1 LQEFWDKCSKDD
13 VKSHKLKVAI
23 SSGDTPV
30 AKRETSALPV
40 TVEEAKVQ
48 PSAPVVSTPHQISP
62 TRPQD
67 QGNVSASQYE
77 KAPE

>member
-30 AKRETSALPV
+30 AKKESPV
-40 TVEEAKVQ
+40 QPVAVEEAKVQ
-48 PSAPVVSTPHQISP
+48 SPSPSVSTPHQVSP

-67 QGNVSASQYE
+67 QGNVNASQYE